1 MIHNADSDSELYVLL
16 GKENE
21 GLESTIG
28 SYFIDIGRK
37 IFIERLFMLTLSILN
52 NISYKEVKKEDKFK
66 CFLIKFASQTGLV
79 RRAYFKNP

>member
-37 IFIERLFMLTLSILN
+37 IFIERLFMLTVN
-52 NISYKEVKKEDKFK
+52 VVN
-66 CFLIKFASQTGLV
+66 T
-79 RRAYFKNP
+79 R

>member
-28 SYFIDIGRK
+28 SHFIDRGRK

-52 NISYKEVKKEDKFK
+52 NISYKEVKKGV
-66 CFLIKFASQTGLV
+66 QV
-79 RRAYFKNP
+79 

>member
-1 MIHNADSDSELYVLL
+1 MLL

-28 SYFIDIGRK
+28 SHFIDIGRK

-52 NISYKEVKKEDKFK
+52 NLSSIEVKKGG
-66 CFLIKFASQTGLV
+66 QV
-79 RRAYFKNP
+79 

>member
-1 MIHNADSDSELYVLL
+1 MLL

-28 SYFIDIGRK
+28 SHFIDIGRK

-52 NISYKEVKKEDKFK
+52 NLSYIEVKKGG
-66 CFLIKFASQTGLV
+66 QV
-79 RRAYFKNP
+79 